1 MLQKETYN
9 LPEKLVVG
17 DSKSYA
23 TKRTLSLIYAHFK
36 GHIYEMAVTCIPMS
50 YMSYRRLCPLFPRS
64 YIVFMP
70 IIPAIIGIQRHKE
83 ILLLYAF
90 ECPKIIMLT

>member
-1 MLQKETYN
+1 MHSYVKHAILQTV
-9 LPEKLVVG
+9 P
-17 DSKSYA
+17 
-23 TKRTLSLIYAHFK
+23 T
-36 GHIYEMAVTCIPMS
+36 IPKV
-50 YMSYRRLCPLFPRS
+50 L
-64 YIVFMP
+64 VFMP